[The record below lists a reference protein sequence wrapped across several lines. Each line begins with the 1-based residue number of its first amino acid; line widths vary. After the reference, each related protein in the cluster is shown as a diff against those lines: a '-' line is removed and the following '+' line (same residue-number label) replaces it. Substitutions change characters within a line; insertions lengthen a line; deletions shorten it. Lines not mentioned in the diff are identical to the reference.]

1 MIVKKYMT
9 PNPVTVTP
17 EDDVRATFNL
27 LFEHGFRQAPVV
39 KDGKLVGIVTDRD
52 LRTAIAHIT
61 PESHITVGDVMTSDP
76 ITVTEYTSIE
86 KAARMICHHK
96 FNALPVTSDMGEL
109 VGIITTIDILEG
121 LLDVYV

>member
-52 LRTAIAHIT
+52 L
-61 PESHITVGDVMTSDP
+61 
-76 ITVTEYTSIE
+76 
-86 KAARMICHHK
+86 
-96 FNALPVTSDMGEL
+96 
-109 VGIITTIDILEG
+109 
-121 LLDVYV
+121 